1 MESLMSIAI
10 STQDSWLSRVGPINE
25 GLENQAEQVELY
37 VVGSGKLST
46 FKQESDFIKVIY
58 LGKHKMWGELEGG
71 KS

>member
-10 STQDSWLSRVGPINE
+10 SNQDLEPINE
-25 GLENQAEQVELY
+25 GFENQAGEVKLY

-71 KS
+71 KA